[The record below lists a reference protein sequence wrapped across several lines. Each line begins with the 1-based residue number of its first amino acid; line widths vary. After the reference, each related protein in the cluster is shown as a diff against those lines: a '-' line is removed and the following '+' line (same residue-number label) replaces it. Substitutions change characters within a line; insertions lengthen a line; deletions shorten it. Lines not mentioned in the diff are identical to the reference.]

1 MFSLLVTIIFII
13 LCCPLW
19 IVLGLLKGF
28 FDFLFFI
35 ISKYFWVFQ
44 QNLLVEN
51 QLPLKDT
58 LVAIIFI
65 PFMALWECVKGFL
78 NPMLYLWDFSRN
90 EHPALIFFICLGLS
104 FFYYVYLPEKLKT
117 KLLR

>member
-1 MFSLLVTIIFII
+1 MLIISLTIILII

-19 IVLGLLKGF
+19 IALGLLKGF
-28 FDFLFFI
+28 FDFIIFI
-35 ISKYFWVFQ
+35 ISKYFWIFQ
-44 QNLLVEN
+44 QNFLVEY

-65 PFMALWECVKGFL
+65 PFMALWEGIKGFL
-78 NPMLYLWDFSRN
+78 DPMLYLWDFSRN

-104 FFYYVYLPEKLKT
+104 FFYFVYLPEKLKT
-117 KLLR
+117 KQKY